1 MMKSL
6 FLCLLLL
13 ITLPASAY
21 EPVPTPGLR
30 LVLQAHVTIAPP
42 VEMGDSDHGKR
53 RFIPIMG
60 GIFIGEGIRG
70 EVMAGGA
77 DWQVDRPDGVREIE
91 ALYSLRTD
99 DGAVI
104 IVHNKGLSVPD
115 PRYLMTMPVF
125 HAPTGKYEWLN
136 RRIFVGRISPVP
148 GGGTVIISVF
158 AAEG

>member
-1 MMKSL
+1 MMKY
-6 FLCLLLL
+6 LLLL
-13 ITLPASAY
+13 MLLLCPSASQAY

-30 LVLQAHVTIAPP
+30 LVLQARVTVDPP
-42 VEMGDSDHGKR
+42 VDVGVSDHGKR
-53 RFIPIMG
+53 RFIPITG
-60 GIFIGEGIRG
+60 GTFTGEGIKG

-77 DWQVDRPDGVREIE
+77 DWQIDRPDGVREIE

-115 PRYLMTMPVF
+115 PRYLMTTPAF
-125 HAPTGKYEWLN
+125 HAPAGKYEWLN
-136 RRIFVGRISPVP
+136 RRIFVGRITPVP
-148 GGGTVIISVF
+148 GGGAVIISVF

>member
-1 MMKSL
+1 MKY
-6 FLCLLLL
+6 LLLVL
-13 ITLPASAY
+13 MLFCPATVQAY

-30 LVLQAHVTIAPP
+30 LVLQARVTVDPA
-42 VEMGDSDHGKR
+42 VEVGDSDHGKR
-53 RFIPIMG
+53 RFIPITG
-60 GIFIGEGIRG
+60 GTFTGEGIKG

-77 DWQVDRPDGVREIE
+77 DWQIDRPDGVREIE

-115 PRYLMTMPVF
+115 PRYLMTVPAF
-125 HAPTGKYEWLN
+125 HAPAGKYEWLN
-136 RRIFVGRISPVP
+136 RRIFVGRITPVP
-148 GGGTVIISVF
+148 GGGAVVISVF

>member
-1 MMKSL
+1 MKHL
-6 FLCLLLL
+6 LLCLLLL
-13 ITLPASAY
+13 IALPASAY
-21 EPVPTPGLR
+21 EPVPIPGLR
-30 LVLQAHVTIAPP
+30 LVFQVRVTIAPP
-42 VEMGDSDHGKR
+42 VGVGDSDHGRR
-53 RFIPIMG
+53 RFISIRG
-60 GIFIGEGIRG
+60 GTFTGEGIKG

-77 DWQVDRPDGVREIE
+77 DWQIDRPGGVREIE

-115 PRYLMTMPVF
+115 PRYLMTVPAF
-125 HAPTGKYEWLN
+125 HAPAGKYVWLN

-148 GGGTVIISVF
+148 GGGAVIISVF

>member
-1 MMKSL
+1 MKHLLLCL
-6 FLCLLLL
+6 FLL
-13 ITLPASAY
+13 IALPASAY

-30 LVLQAHVTIAPP
+30 LVLQARVTIAPP
-42 VEMGDSDHGKR
+42 VEVGESDHGKR
-53 RFIPIMG
+53 RFIPITG
-60 GIFIGEGIRG
+60 GTFTGEGIKG
-70 EVMAGGA
+70 EVMMGGA

-115 PRYLMTMPVF
+115 PRYLMTIPVF
-125 HAPTGKYEWLN
+125 HAPAGKYEWLN